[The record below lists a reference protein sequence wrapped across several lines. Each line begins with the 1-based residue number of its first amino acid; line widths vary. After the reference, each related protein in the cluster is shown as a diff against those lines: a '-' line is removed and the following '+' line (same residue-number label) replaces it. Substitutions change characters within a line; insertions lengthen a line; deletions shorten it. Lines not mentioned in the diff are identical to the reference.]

1 MKRSI
6 HIFLLFFLFTGFAFS
21 QEVAKS
27 TIVDD
32 LNTPKSGQGTIR
44 IMQDESIKN
53 LVATYNVADTGLVI
67 VDWNTVN
74 HVKVNGFRIQVF
86 SGNNHKISKE
96 EAERK
101 QSLIREAYP
110 GQETTITYN
119 APFWRLRVGNY
130 LTRGEAEE
138 ALQEMKKTFPSFGRE
153 MYVVND
159 VVKRVTEY

>member
-1 MKRSI
+1 MKKI
-6 HIFLLFFLFTGFAFS
+6 IYIFLVLFVSTGYALS
-21 QEVAKS
+21 QDIGRS

-32 LNTPKSGQGTIR
+32 LNAPKSGQGTVR

-53 LVATYNVADTGLVI
+53 LVATYNVADTGVVI
-67 VDWNTVN
+67 VDWSTVN
-74 HVKVNGFRIQVF
+74 HVKVNGFKIQVF
-86 SGNNHKISKE
+86 SGNNHKRSKD

-101 QSLIREAYP
+101 QSLVREAYP

-153 MYVVND
+153 MYIVSD
-159 VVKRVTEY
+159 VVKRVTDY